1 MKRKFAMLCGSIVA
15 AGLGLGAVAYGHEGH
30 DKKPGA
36 DDKLVTIQGEL
47 IDTGCFVT
55 SDGIEKGKEHA
66 ACATK
71 CMASGVP
78 AGIVPD
84 GKKAEDMMYLLTNP
98 IPLAPY
104 AGQVIKIEGTAHADM
119 HAVDVKKA
127 YSKDGDNWKEIPL
140 HDEHHKMSGSAG
152 TDVHGDAHKDHDH
165 APSTPK

>member
-1 MKRKFAMLCGSIVA
+1 MKRKFAMLCGSVVA

-30 DKKPGA
+30 DHKAGA
-36 DDKLVTIQGEL
+36 DDKPVTITGEL
-47 IDTGCFVT
+47 IDTACFVT
-55 SDGIEKGKEHA
+55 SDGDAKGKDHA

-98 IPLAPY
+98 MPLAAY
-104 AGQVIKIEGTAHADM
+104 AGQMIKIEGVAHADM

-127 YSKDGDNWKEIPL
+127 YAKDGANWKEIQL
-140 HDEHHKMSGSAG
+140 KDEHHKMAG
-152 TDVHGDAHKDHDH
+152 GAATDAHDEVHKDH
-165 APSTPK
+165 APAK